1 VTGVRRVV
9 TGFTPDGRSVVVED
23 AVLEPFPFGAKGGG
37 VYGLWATATPP
48 QLPADLTPAPVA
60 GLTPEPG
67 GFRAMLLQI
76 PASDSRDW
84 EAFVA
89 QKYGELGVPGIP
101 GMHATPTVDVC
112 TVLAGTV
119 GLELDDGVEVRLSAG
134 DVVVQ
139 GGTRHRWH
147 NRGEDTALLMAVL
160 VGARRIA
167 GPEPTGRTAD

>member
-1 VTGVRRVV
+1 MTGIRRVV
-9 TGFTPDGRSVVVED
+9 TGFDPDGRSVVVED
-23 AVLEPFPFGAKGGG
+23 AVLDPAPYGEKGGG
-37 VYGLWATATPP
+37 VYGLWSTATPP
-48 QLPADLTPAPVA
+48 EVPADLTPSPVE

-76 PASDSRDW
+76 AASDSRDW
-84 EAFVA
+84 ETFVA

-119 GLELDDGVEVRLSAG
+119 GLELDDGVELTLSTG

-139 GGTRHRWH
+139 RGTRHRWH

-160 VGARRIA
+160 VGAH
-167 GPEPTGRTAD
+167 RTADPTAD

>member
-1 VTGVRRVV
+1 MTGVRRVV
-9 TGFTPDGRSVVVED
+9 TGFDPDGRSVVVED
-23 AVLEPFPFGAKGGG
+23 AVLDPAPYGEKGGG
-37 VYGLWATATPP
+37 VYGLWATVTPP
-48 QLPADLTPAPVA
+48 EVPADRTPSPVD

-76 PASDSRDW
+76 AASDSRDW

-89 QKYGELGVPGIP
+89 QKYGELGVPGMP

-119 GLELDDGVEVRLSAG
+119 GLELDDGVELSLSTG

-139 GGTRHRWH
+139 RGTRHRWH
-147 NRGEDTALLMAVL
+147 NRGEGTALLMAVL
-160 VGARRIA
+160 VGALRTTDPAA
-167 GPEPTGRTAD
+167 G